1 LPEADGELGKVGR
14 GQVLVVGGSVQ
25 NPGAVLLAGI
35 AALRAGA
42 GRLQIATA
50 SAVAPLLAISVPEA
64 RVLGLRAGGDGELTA
79 TSCRAIQ
86 GEMEACDAL
95 LIGPGMM
102 TSHAAADLLR
112 ACFRRPRQ
120 GAVVVDAGA
129 LTVFSQ
135 TQAAHGAGAIL
146 TPHPGEMANM
156 LDLARA
162 VVLER
167 PLEIARE
174 AATQLRSVVVL
185 KGAETFVAAP
195 DGRVFHN
202 TRGGVGLGT
211 SGSGDV
217 LAGLITG
224 LCARG
229 ADALQAAVWGVHL
242 HALAGERL
250 AKRLGPLGFLAREL
264 SVEVPE
270 LLRASAATRGARSPG
285 KAPGGR
291 KGRAGAG

>member
-1 LPEADGELGKVGR
+1 
-14 GQVLVVGGSVQ
+14 VQ

-50 SAVAPLLAISVPEA
+50 STVAPLLAISVPEA
-64 RVLGLRAGGDGELTA
+64 RVLGLRQGSDGELTA

-86 GEMEACDAL
+86 REMEACDAL

-112 ACFRRPRQ
+112 ACFKPPRQ

-129 LTVFSQ
+129 LGIFMQ
-135 TQAAHGAGAIL
+135 TRAAHGAGAIL
-146 TPHPGEMANM
+146 TPHPGEMAKM
-156 LDLARA
+156 LELEPGA
-162 VVLER
+162 VLER
-167 PLEIARE
+167 PLEIARD
-174 AATQLRSVVVL
+174 AAMQLESVVVL

-202 TRGGVGLGT
+202 VRGGVGLGT

-250 AKRLGPLGFLAREL
+250 AERLGPLGFLAREL
-264 SVEVPE
+264 SFEVPA
-270 LLRASAATRGARSPG
+270 LLRARAAKRAPASGKRSGHTARAG
-285 KAPGGR
+285 T
-291 KGRAGAG
+291 GRAPKLPR